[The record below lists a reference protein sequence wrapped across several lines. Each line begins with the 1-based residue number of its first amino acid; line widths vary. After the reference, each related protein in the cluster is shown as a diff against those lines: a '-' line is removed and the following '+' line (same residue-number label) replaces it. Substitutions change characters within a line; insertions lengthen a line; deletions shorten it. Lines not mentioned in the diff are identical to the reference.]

1 MLENS
6 FPQLPEVDALPD
18 FGLYMD
24 QVMTLME
31 KQFPKWP
38 LTKTMINNYTK
49 DKILFPTE
57 KKKYSREHLMMLS
70 LIQILKRTLTLP
82 QIKTLLSPLSKELE
96 KGDTTNLYT
105 LYEAFLSR
113 YESTLTYASNLSA
126 SVAADSEH
134 KESLVYLYAL
144 LSSYFQNLAEE
155 QAESSKSLL

>member
-1 MLENS
+1 MFDKS
-6 FPQLPEVDALPD
+6 FLQLPEVNALPD

-96 KGDTTNLYT
+96 KGDTANLYT
-105 LYEAFLSR
+105 LYESFLSQ
-113 YESTLTYASNLSA
+113 YNNTLTYASNLSA
-126 SVAADSEH
+126 SVVADSDH
-134 KESLVYLYAL
+134 RESLVYLYAL

-155 QAESSKSLL
+155 QAESSKSPL

>member
-6 FPQLPEVDALPD
+6 FPQLPEVEALPD

-96 KGDTTNLYT
+96 KGETATLYT
-105 LYEAFLSR
+105 LYGSFLSH
-113 YESTLTYASNLSA
+113 YQSTLTAASALSA
-126 SVAADSEH
+126 SVVAESNH
-134 KESLVYLYAL
+134 SESLVYLYAL

-155 QAESSKSLL
+155 QAKSSKSLL